1 MACPSGTMS
10 KTEVEEL
17 LRRYSV
23 EVGEKLLAGYG
34 LQLQPGELSSLLAGR
49 DLSLLG
55 IIGFTG
61 RQIAGTLVMGATKEP
76 IEASRPRD
84 STCRDWV
91 AELANQLLG
100 GVKNRVLSHGIEFY
114 AVPPTV
120 VSGAHLTPVT
130 SKSSFEPVTFSCAG
144 GIVCLWIEIE
154 VADPYLL
161 GPATDASEIPEE
173 GEVLLF

>member
-1 MACPSGTMS
+1 MAGPSGTMS
-10 KTEVEEL
+10 KTEVEAL

-23 EVGEKLLAGYG
+23 EVGEKLLVGYG
-34 LQLQPGELSSLLAGR
+34 LKLQPELSSLLAER

-55 IIGFTG
+55 VIGFTG
-61 RQIAGTLVMGATKEP
+61 RQIAGTLVVGATKEP
-76 IEASRPRD
+76 IDASRPPD
-84 STCRDWV
+84 STCRDWI

-120 VSGAHLTPVT
+120 VSGAHLAPVT
-130 SKSSFEPVTFSCAG
+130 SETNFEPVTFSCAG

-161 GPATDASEIPEE
+161 SPATDASEIPSE

>member
-17 LRRYSV
+17 LRRYCV
-23 EVGEKLLAGYG
+23 EVGNKLLVGYG
-34 LQLQPGELSSLLAGR
+34 LQLQPGDLSHLLAGR

-61 RQIAGTLVMGATKEP
+61 RHIAGTLVVGATKEP
-76 IEASRPRD
+76 IEASQPPN
-84 STCRDWV
+84 STSRDWV

-120 VSGAHLTPVT
+120 VSGAHLAPVT
-130 SKSSFEPVTFSCAG
+130 SRSNFEPVTFSCAG
-144 GIVCLWIEIE
+144 GIICLWIEIE
-154 VADPYLL
+154 VSDPYLL
-161 GPATDASEIPEE
+161 SPATDAAEIPDE
-173 GEVLLF
+173 GDVLLF